1 MIPALIVFVITYI
14 LMLSF
19 QRLRPYIALC
29 SAAVMLVMGYL
40 GVFEMT
46 PASALKAV
54 DYNVLLMI
62 SATMCI
68 VTLFIESRM
77 PARMAELMMARVP
90 NVLWAVTALSLFA
103 GIVSAFV
110 DNVATLLMV
119 APVGLAISRKLK
131 ISPVP
136 VLIAIAVSSNLQGA
150 ATLVGD
156 TTGFSGEGTY
166 KLDEAAKTATV
177 KIDAWDDEKVY
188 EYTLDGDKLDLS
200 SAYSHYHLVKQ

>member
-1 MIPALIVFVITYI
+1 MLAALIVFVITYI

-19 QRLRPYIALC
+19 QNLRPYIALG
-29 SAAVMLVMGYL
+29 AAVVMLVMGYL

-46 PASALKAV
+46 LGSALAAI

-62 SATMCI
+62 SSTMCI

-77 PARMAELMMARVP
+77 PARLAEMMMVKVP
-90 NVLWAVTALSLFA
+90 NVLWAVTALSVFA
-103 GIVSAFV
+103 GVVSAFV

-119 APVGLAISRKLK
+119 APVGLAIARKLK

-136 VLIAIAVSSNLQGA
+136 LLIAISVSSNLQGA

-156 TTGFSGEGTY
+156 TTSILLGGFADMNFMDFFWMKGKPGIFW
-166 KLDEAAKTATV
+166 AV
-177 KIDAWDDEKVY
+177 
-188 EYTLDGDKLDLS
+188 
-200 SAYSHYHLVKQ
+200 